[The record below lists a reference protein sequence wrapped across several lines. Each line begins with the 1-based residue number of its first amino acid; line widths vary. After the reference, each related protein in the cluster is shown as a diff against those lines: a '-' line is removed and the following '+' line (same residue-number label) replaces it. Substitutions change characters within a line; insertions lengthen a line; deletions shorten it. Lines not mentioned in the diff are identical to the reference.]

1 MKYTEYEILSSIDE
15 IDSCVQEAS
24 LGILEATIKEYDKFS
39 QYSEFT
45 VFEEA
50 YIMEGKILDEATGKN
65 TFDSFIK
72 KVVLFIPRLLAA
84 IVKSIASV
92 FTDKYDDE
100 IEANGKKA
108 SENLNK
114 ETDPN
119 KLALAQENT
128 KILSEGKAE
137 FDPKTKKFKLT
148 GKFAHLKNYLKIL
161 TGAGP
166 ILRKIRTIKD
176 GGKTSYH
183 QLAKEIKACING
195 ESSIQEMMGMSLDS
209 MMELAKDSNR
219 VARALQGIVDE
230 ISMGLEKKIAA
241 DLQKGKD
248 VSEMAGVKDLMDEI
262 SQISGMV
269 HTATLY
275 GRFAG
280 FLGKDMGGGSFFLR
294 KLRSKFAYDKEEDV
308 ELMNEKTKEQELK
321 TRINAEKKQIAD
333 AKEDQKRLARKDKEI
348 KKAQAKNAKLEKKLQ
363 DKQLERGMEKESVQ
377 DFRDERHG
385 EPKKRGRFARSS
397 NDYIGGGIPDD
408 YFKDSA
414 EIEVNDNEEI
424 IDEDFGDHVNHDH
437 DNVEDEKY
445 SSSLKDSLTG
455 EGPITKKESNFFDK
469 FDKALG
475 IKDFSEE

>member
-1 MKYTEYEILSSIDE
+1 MSKYTEYEILSSIDNVE
-15 IDSCVQEAS
+15 LCVQEAA
-24 LGILEATIKEYDKFS
+24 LDVFEATLKEYDKFS

-108 SENLNK
+108 AENLNN
-114 ETDPN
+114 ENDPN
-119 KLALAQENT
+119 KLAMAQENT
-128 KILSEGKAE
+128 KLLSEGKVE
-137 FDPKTKKFKLT
+137 FEPKTKKFKLF
-148 GKFAHLKNYLKIL
+148 GKFAHLKNYLMIL

-166 ILRKIRTIKD
+166 IIRKIRTIKD

-183 QLAKEIKACING
+183 QLAKELKACING
-195 ESSIQEMMGMSLDS
+195 ESSIQEMTGMSLDAL
-209 MMELAKDSNR
+209 MELAKDSNR
-219 VARALQGIVDE
+219 VTRALKGVVDE
-230 ISMGLEKKIAA
+230 ISMGLEKKIAS

-262 SQISGMV
+262 SQISGMI

-280 FLGKDMGGGSFFLR
+280 FLGKDLGGGSFFLR

-321 TRINAEKKQIAD
+321 TRINAEKKRIAD
-333 AKEDQKRLARKDKEI
+333 AKEDQKRLAKKDKEI
-348 KKAQAKNAKLEKKLQ
+348 KKAQAKNAKLEKKLKN
-363 DKQLERGMEKESVQ
+363 KQLESTMERETTQ
-377 DFRDERHG
+377 DFRDEHHG
-385 EPKKRGRFARSS
+385 EPKKRGRFASSS
-397 NDYIGGGIPDD
+397 NDYIGGGISDD
-408 YFKDSA
+408 YF
-414 EIEVNDNEEI
+414 EE
-424 IDEDFGDHVNHDH
+424 
-437 DNVEDEKY
+437 
-445 SSSLKDSLTG
+445 
-455 EGPITKKESNFFDK
+455 ES
-469 FDKALG
+469 
-475 IKDFSEE
+475 